1 MSRVRNTRDT
11 LRCGDE
17 RIRLLAIDA
26 PEKPGQCR
34 AGRTCA
40 PGDPFASERSL
51 SAAAKPTMSI
61 RRIGYDRYG
70 RTLALME
77 AEGVTLTFE
86 EEAIDALADLA
97 VKVNDTVE
105 NIGARRLQTVL
116 ERLLDEIS
124 FTAPDRKGETVTITA
139 DYVRAQLS
147 DLVGNADLS
156 KFIL

>member
-1 MSRVRNTRDT
+1 MKNRLRIVSAVLCSHLVAANVGCADQMKLPPSEAVHGCTVTDGDT

-77 AEGVTLTFE
+77 AEG
-86 EEAIDALADLA
+86 
-97 VKVNDTVE
+97 K
-105 NIGARRLQTVL
+105 
-116 ERLLDEIS
+116 
-124 FTAPDRKGETVTITA
+124 
-139 DYVRAQLS
+139 
-147 DLVGNADLS
+147 DLS
-156 KFIL
+156 CHQLESAAAIYNPKWDTGGYVFALCGKAALRRSLIR